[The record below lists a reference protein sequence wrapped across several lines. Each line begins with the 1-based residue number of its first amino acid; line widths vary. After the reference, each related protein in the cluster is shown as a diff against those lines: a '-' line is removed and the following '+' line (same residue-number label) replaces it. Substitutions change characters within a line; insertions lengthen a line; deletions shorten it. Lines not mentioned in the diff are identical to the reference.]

1 MTVDP
6 EGFRDAL
13 SRFASGVTVVTVAAD
28 ATMHGM
34 TASSF
39 ASVSL
44 DPPRVLVCLDKSS
57 RTRAL
62 LADTFAINVLSAEQE
77 EVSRAFAHAGEKPF
91 SSLPHE
97 IGASGAPLI
106 HGALAW
112 IECATSSIVDG
123 GDHDII
129 VGDVTGCA
137 SGEGHPLIY
146 YDRTYRTLES

>member
-1 MTVDP
+1 
-6 EGFRDAL
+6 
-13 SRFASGVTVVTVAAD
+13 
-28 ATMHGM
+28 M

-44 DPPRVLVCLDKSS
+44 VPPRVLVCLDKSS

-62 LADTFAINVLSAEQE
+62 LSGTFAINILSAEQE
-77 EVSRAFAHAGEKPF
+77 DIARAFSHAGEKPF
-91 SSLPHE
+91 ASMPHE

-112 IECATSSIVDG
+112 IECTTSSIVDG

-129 VGDVTGCA
+129 IGDVTACR
-137 SGEGHPLIY
+137 SGEGHPLLY
-146 YDRTYRTLES
+146 FARSYRTLET

>member
-1 MTVDP
+1 MPP
-6 EGFRDAL
+6 EPEEFKAAL
-13 SRFASGVTVVTVAAD
+13 GRFASGITVVTVD
-28 ATMHGM
+28 AGGTKHGM

-62 LADTFAINVLSAEQE
+62 LSDRFAINVLSAEQE
-77 EVSRAFAHAGEKPF
+77 EISRAFAHSGRKPF
-91 SSLPHE
+91 DTLPHD

-106 HGALAW
+106 HGSLAW

-129 VGDVTGCA
+129 VGDVIACTSSDG
-137 SGEGHPLIY
+137 SPLIY
-146 YDRTYRTLES
+146 FSRGYRSLG